1 MAIQQKSEKKAAA
14 VQPKPKRRWLHRTL
28 LTIIWLMV
36 VGGGTVAYLWWAKP
50 ADYKEFQAFLA
61 SRSEVEIEE
70 MAVAV
75 EDKFSAVF
83 ATRSLGGPGEG
94 DMLAADLTSSEQAA
108 ALAKAIEAG
117 EIDPSV
123 LFGPRQMSV
132 TRDEANV
139 WLSQK
144 LPAWIESRGYPF
156 PSQISDLMAA
166 TEGRYLVFR
175 FNLETEE
182 INQVVSMTM
191 NARFKDDGKVL
202 LTLRSIKGGQLPLPL
217 SSLTGVLKKNAGAGR
232 MKEVVEQMA
241 NLFDGQTFDTR
252 FKFDELRDLIVVGLL
267 FVENRITLKMQLL
280 PRKQVQATANA
291 GQ

>member
-1 MAIQQKSEKKAAA
+1 MAGKQKSEKKTAGD
-14 VQPKPKRRWLHRTL
+14 QPKPKRRWLRRTL

-36 VGGGTVAYLWWAKP
+36 VAGGTVVYLWWAKP

-70 MAVAV
+70 IAVAV

-83 ATRSLGGPGEG
+83 ATSSLAEGEG
-94 DMLAADLTSSEQAA
+94 LAADLTSSEQAA
-108 ALAKAIEAG
+108 AVAKAIEAG
-117 EIDPSV
+117 EIDASV
-123 LFGPRQMSV
+123 LFGPRQMTV

-144 LPAWIESRGYPF
+144 LPEWIESRGYPF
-156 PSQISDLMAA
+156 PSQVSDLMAA

-182 INQVVSMTM
+182 ISQVVSMTM
-191 NARFKDDGKVL
+191 DAKFQDDGKVL
-202 LTLRSIKGGQLPLPL
+202 LTLQSIKGGQLPLPL
-217 SSLTGVLKKNAGAGR
+217 SSLTGVLKKNAGGGR
-232 MKEVVEQMA
+232 MKEAVEQMT

-252 FKFDELRDLIVVGLL
+252 FKFDELRDLIVVGLD
-267 FVENRITLKMQLL
+267 FVENRITLKMRLL
-280 PRKQVQATANA
+280 PSKKVQATADA